1 MALLMASNGHWQKHW
16 FARIG
21 LFAETYLAFL
31 NFFNLPRRAK
41 RNVAHHYDL
50 KDSLFDHFLNPRC
63 QYSCSYSHTAHDT
76 QQAQKDQRQK
86 HLAFH
91 LCDYRHQRGSFNR
104 IVSASMLEH
113 AGMRHFD
120 SYFASVARLLAPNGA
135 AMVYAIEVHHNT
147 KRCNRWL
154 NKHISLGAISPR
166 LNKWRVRRGI
176 EG

>member
-1 MALLMASNGHWQKHW
+1 MQPDISVTSITLSENQHAYA
-16 FARIG
+16 
-21 LFAETYLAFL
+21 
-31 NFFNLPRRAK
+31 
-41 RNVAHHYDL
+41 
-50 KDSLFDHFLNPRC
+50 
-63 QYSCSYSHTAHDT
+63 T
-76 QQAQKDQRQK
+76 QQAQQDQRQK
-86 HLAFH
+86 LLAFH
-91 LCDYRHQRGSFNR
+91 LCDYRRQRGSLDR
-104 IVSASMLEH
+104 VVSLGVLGHVS
-113 AGMRHFD
+113 MRHFD